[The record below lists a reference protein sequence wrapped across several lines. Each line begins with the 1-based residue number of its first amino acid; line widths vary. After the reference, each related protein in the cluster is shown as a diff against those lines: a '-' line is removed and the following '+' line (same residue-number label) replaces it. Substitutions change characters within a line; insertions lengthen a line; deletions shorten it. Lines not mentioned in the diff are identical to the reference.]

1 MALTLAVGPSND
13 SRAPPTKGGRVS
25 ITKGFSSAAAG
36 ADMKLARWVP
46 SSRERLQEA
55 EEKVFSYV
63 KKRYTGHYIEV
74 GNFGDAHSPC
84 RMWTITMKPESEDSI
99 TQMPL
104 VLIHGLGCGSAL
116 WVLNIEELSKNRV
129 VHTVDLLGFGRSSRP
144 SLGNDASHIEEQMVQ
159 SIEAW
164 RSQMQLE
171 RFVLLGHSLG
181 GFLSSSY
188 ALRYPHRVAHLVL
201 DDPWGFPVYDPGRPR
216 GKRMGHW
223 MAPLQVYFNR
233 FNVLSG
239 LRASGLLGPFI
250 MQAALSGAHSRF
262 GHVVAD
268 PTAIPNY
275 VYHCNVRRPTGEE
288 AFRNLSIYFGWTK
301 NPMVHRFLELDP
313 KVPVTFIY
321 GKTTFIT
328 RSPAEYI
335 KKNRT
340 NGYVDLQVFDDCGH
354 NVHMDQPEKFNEL
367 VNKVCDLA
375 NSDSKLRSVLSDVDR
390 PAEE

>member
-1 MALTLAVGPSND
+1 
-13 SRAPPTKGGRVS
+13 
-25 ITKGFSSAAAG
+25 
-36 ADMKLARWVP
+36 MKLARWCP
-46 SSRERLQEA
+46 SSREQLQEA
-55 EEKVFSYV
+55 EEKIFSYLNR
-63 KKRYTGHYIEV
+63 KYTGRYVEV
-74 GNFGDAHSPC
+74 GRFGDAVSPC
-84 RMWTITMKPESEDSI
+84 RLWTITMKPESEEAV

-129 VHTVDLLGFGRSSRP
+129 VHTLDLLGFGRSSRP
-144 SLGNDASHIEEQMVQ
+144 SLGNDATRIEEQMVQ

-164 RSQMQLE
+164 RQEMQLE
-171 RFVLLGHSLG
+171 RFVLAGHSLG
-181 GFLSSSY
+181 GFLSASY
-188 ALRYPHRVAHLVL
+188 ALCYPHRVAHLVL
-201 DDPWGFPVYDPGRPR
+201 EDPWGFPVFDPGRPR
-216 GKRMGHW
+216 GKRMGPW
-223 MAPLQVYFNR
+223 LAPLQLYCNR

-250 MQAALSGAHSRF
+250 MQAALSGAHSLF
-262 GHVVAD
+262 GRVVTD

-288 AFRNLSIYFGWTK
+288 AFRNLSVYFGWTK
-301 NPMVHRFLELDP
+301 NPMVLRFLDLDP
-313 KVPVTFIY
+313 EVPVTFVY

-328 RSPAEYI
+328 RSPAEHI
-335 KKNRT
+335 KKTRI
-340 NGYVDLQVFDDCGH
+340 NGYVDVQVVDNCGH

-375 NSDSKLRSVLSDVDR
+375 NSDVKLGSGTFATDR